1 MLTIEHNRLEE
12 RIIPA
17 AVPSSPVTL
26 EFPCG
31 ILGFE
36 HVKQYRL
43 HAFADTHPFLWLE
56 AQDGDGLC
64 FLVAEPQYLVDSYQ
78 IELTDEDVSFLDL
91 KDPADAAV
99 LNIAT
104 FHSNGAVTVNLKG
117 PLVYNRHTFVG
128 RQVVPKNATSLSI
141 KHPLGN

>member
-1 MLTIEHNRLEE
+1 MLTIEHNRVEE
-12 RIIPA
+12 RSAPVESQA
-17 AVPSSPVTL
+17 SPVSL

-31 ILGFE
+31 VLGFE
-36 HVKQYRL
+36 NVKHYRL

-56 AQDGDGLC
+56 SQEGNGLC
-64 FLVAEPQYLVDSYQ
+64 FLVVEPSYVVESYQ
-78 IELTDEDVSFLDL
+78 IELTDEDVGFLEL
-91 KDPADAAV
+91 KDPKDAAV

-104 FHSNGAVTVNLKG
+104 FHPNGAVTVNLKG
-117 PLVYNRHTFVG
+117 PIVYNKHTFVA